1 MAENAAKAEP
11 ERFRVAKS
19 TAGVA
24 FRKVWLLKMLQGP
37 SQIGLGLPK
46 VLHE

>member
-1 MAENAAKAEP
+1 MAENAAKADL

-19 TAGVA
+19 IAGVA
-24 FRKVWLLKMLQGP
+24 FRKVWLPKMLQGP
-37 SQIGLGLPK
+37 SHIGLGLPK